1 MKNLAETSKNLINE
15 YEILEK
21 NLQDPQVI
29 ANPQLLQQISQK
41 HAELM
46 PMIEQLKSYEKY
58 NKELQELK
66 SLIKTEQN
74 KEMRALYQDEVTT
87 LETVMLKL
95 EKELRSLLKESDP
108 NAKRNAILE
117 IRAGTGGEE
126 AALFAADLFRMYM
139 RFAEANK
146 WPVQILNSNPT
157 GNGGYKE
164 IILGIQGHNVF
175 GTLKWESGVH
185 RVQRIPATE
194 SSGRIHTSAAS
205 VVVLPEVDDLADI
218 EIKENKIKVD
228 VYRAAG
234 PGGQSVNTTDSAV
247 RITHLPTGIV
257 VTCQDEKSQHKN
269 KARALS
275 VLKSKLYQLEQEKI
289 TESTDSQRKAA
300 IKTGDRS
307 AKIRTYNFPQ
317 NRVTD
322 HRVKVSWHNL
332 SEILSGNLEE
342 ITSETASK
350 LEDEID
356 I

>member
-117 IRAGTGGEE
+117 IRAG
-126 AALFAADLFRMYM
+126 
-139 RFAEANK
+139 
-146 WPVQILNSNPT
+146 
-157 GNGGYKE
+157 
-164 IILGIQGHNVF
+164 
-175 GTLKWESGVH
+175 
-185 RVQRIPATE
+185 
-194 SSGRIHTSAAS
+194 
-205 VVVLPEVDDLADI
+205 
-218 EIKENKIKVD
+218 
-228 VYRAAG
+228 
-234 PGGQSVNTTDSAV
+234 
-247 RITHLPTGIV
+247 
-257 VTCQDEKSQHKN
+257 
-269 KARALS
+269 
-275 VLKSKLYQLEQEKI
+275 
-289 TESTDSQRKAA
+289 
-300 IKTGDRS
+300 
-307 AKIRTYNFPQ
+307 
-317 NRVTD
+317 
-322 HRVKVSWHNL
+322 
-332 SEILSGNLEE
+332 
-342 ITSETASK
+342 
-350 LEDEID
+350 
-356 I
+356 